1 MTSNRRPV
9 IEGVVSSQKRIVELI
24 GVAVLLAFGVN
35 LLADSFIAS
44 GILGSLW
51 IFIIGAAFCI
61 ASLVLLA
68 VFLFKRVDAR
78 HLKMF
83 LVYDKEDKKIIP
95 VPRYDFGDQISEY
108 LKAAFIE
115 NPALKSQWEKEPLHE
130 LWDDDSD
137 KEVQGL
143 NQALSAKLLIE
154 AVEYYVLSLL
164 SVHLEDYFNKKEL
177 ASENLVTYDRVDI
190 PDILLSNRF
199 LEMFSRPMKERPAF
213 SQENG
218 EVRAEG
224 KTVACY
230 SNNAIYE
237 EFNLVLPKNTIVK
250 RFGGNGIEID
260 AKKLK
265 MLLEVEFGGYCT
277 VVPFEF
283 LEYYLCMAKDD
294 IQERY
299 IVFKVGLNVT
309 ISIKWMSL
317 LSWAGREY
325 YNWVDSFLTEI
336 EERVSQDYY
345 FRYIG
350 WESAYTALMCLK
362 PSNPAKTD
370 KGSK

>member
-9 IEGVVSSQKRIVELI
+9 IEGVASSQKRIVELI

-35 LLADSFIAS
+35 LVADSFIAS

-61 ASLVLLA
+61 ASLILLA

-78 HLKMF
+78 HLEMF
-83 LVYDKEDKKIIP
+83 LIYDKEDKKIIP

-143 NQALSAKLLIE
+143 NQALSADLLIE

-237 EFNLVLPKNTIVK
+237 PVAQTPPH
-250 RFGGNGIEID
+250 R
-260 AKKLK
+260 
-265 MLLEVEFGGYCT
+265 
-277 VVPFEF
+277 
-283 LEYYLCMAKDD
+283 
-294 IQERY
+294 
-299 IVFKVGLNVT
+299 
-309 ISIKWMSL
+309 
-317 LSWAGREY
+317 
-325 YNWVDSFLTEI
+325 
-336 EERVSQDYY
+336 
-345 FRYIG
+345 
-350 WESAYTALMCLK
+350 
-362 PSNPAKTD
+362 
-370 KGSK
+370 